1 MKLELTAQQIEVQFG
16 SQGEE
21 SEENEHMDW
30 FIDRRAANYRERRR
44 MCSINVAFM
53 KLRRYIPTF
62 PYEKRLSKIDT
73 LNLAIAYISLLENL
87 LNSDHQNMHAYLKE
101 ALIMARSGNP
111 QAPPWSTSDLIA
123 RLSWINWKKL
133 GIKPM

>member
-1 MKLELTAQQIEVQFG
+1 MFKELAAQQIEVQFD

-21 SEENEHMDW
+21 SEENEYMDW

-87 LNSDHQNMHAYLKE
+87 LNSDQNMHAYLKE
-101 ALIMARSGNP
+101 ALVMARSGNP